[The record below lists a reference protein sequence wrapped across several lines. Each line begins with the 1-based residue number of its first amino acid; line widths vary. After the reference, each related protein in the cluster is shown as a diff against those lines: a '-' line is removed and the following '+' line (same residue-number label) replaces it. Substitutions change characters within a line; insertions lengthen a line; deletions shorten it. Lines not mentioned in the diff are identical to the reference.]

1 MVDSFT
7 PEIYILCALLLCFMS
22 RPFCAQYDFSQPFL
36 TKAYIS
42 PNQIDIAD
50 NKTYTTFITK
60 LSFES
65 GPKIIWPIKL
75 PKKSLQPLQKNKQY
89 KSLLLKQGSYILKTT
104 GATTLTSGLIIKE

>member
-1 MVDSFT
+1 MVDIFT

-22 RPFCAQYDFSQPFL
+22 RAFCAQYDFSQPFL

-65 GPKIIWPIKL
+65 GTINTWPIQL
-75 PKKSLQPLQKNKQY
+75 PKKSLQPLQKNTQY
-89 KSLLLKQGSYILKTT
+89 NSLLLRQEGNILKTKGGT
-104 GATTLTSGLIIKE
+104 IPASGLII